1 VASTGDTGDVDD
13 NELGTLLRTWRDRVT
28 PPAVGLPAGGPRRAP
43 GLRREELAAL
53 AGLSVDYLTRLEQG
67 RAEHPSA
74 QVVGALSRAL
84 RLSQDE
90 REHLFRIAGHATPD
104 AGQMP
109 TFLTPGIQR
118 LLDRLVDVPVSVN
131 DAAWNLLAWNPLWAA
146 LMGDPSVHTGR
157 DRNVL
162 WRYFSGSQGRI
173 VRRPEAQAA
182 FEQSVVADLQAAVG
196 RWPEDRDL
204 RALVSDL
211 GRVSERFAELWAAR
225 HVAVHATERK
235 TVDHP
240 AVGQLTL
247 DCDVLTVQGSDL
259 RVVAYTAAPG
269 SPDADRL
276 ALLNVLG
283 LQAMI
288 SQPT

>member
-1 VASTGDTGDVDD
+1 VDD

-28 PPAVGLPAGGPRRAP
+28 PPAVGLPAGGRRRAP

-74 QVVGALSRAL
+74 QVVASLSRAL
-84 RLSQDE
+84 RLNQDE
-90 REHLFRIAGHATPD
+90 REHLFRIAGQAVPD
-104 AGQMP
+104 AGQVP

-118 LLDRLVDVPVSVN
+118 LLDRLVDVPVSVS
-131 DAAWNLLAWNPLWAA
+131 DATWNLLAWNPLWAA

-162 WRYFSGSQGRI
+162 WRYFTGGPGRI
-173 VRRPEAQAA
+173 VREPAAQAA
-182 FEQSVVADLQAAVG
+182 FEQDMVADLQAAAG
-196 RWPEDRDL
+196 RWPDDRDL
-204 RALVSDL
+204 RLLVADLNRVSD
-211 GRVSERFAELWAAR
+211 RFAELWAAR
-225 HVAVHATERK
+225 HVAVHTADRK

-247 DCDVLTVQGSDL
+247 DCDVLTAQGSDL
-259 RVVAYTAAPG
+259 RLIAYTARPG
-269 SPDADRL
+269 SPDAERL
-276 ALLNVLG
+276 ALLAVLG
-283 LQAMI
+283 LQALVT
-288 SQPT
+288 SPN

>member
-1 VASTGDTGDVDD
+1 MDD
-13 NELGTLLRTWRDRVT
+13 NELGTLLRRWRDRVT
-28 PPAVGLPAGGPRRAP
+28 PPAVGLPAGGRRRAP

-74 QVVGALSRAL
+74 QVVTALSRAL

-90 REHLFRIAGHATPD
+90 REHLFRIAGQAAPG
-104 AGQMP
+104 AGQVP

-118 LLDRLVDVPVSVN
+118 LLDRLLDVPVSVY
-131 DAAWNLLAWNPLWAA
+131 DATWNQLAWNPLWAA

-157 DRNVL
+157 DRNL
-162 WRYFSGSQGRI
+162 MWRYFSGGAGRI
-173 VRRPEAQAA
+173 VRAPDAQAA
-182 FEQSVVADLQAAVG
+182 FEREMVADLQAAAG

-204 RALVSDL
+204 RALVTDL
-211 GRVSERFAELWAAR
+211 SRLSARFAELWAAR
-225 HVAVHATERK
+225 HVAVHTADRK

-240 AVGQLTL
+240 TVGRLTL

-259 RVVAYTAAPG
+259 RVVAYTPRPG
-269 SPDADRL
+269 SPDAERL
-276 ALLNVLG
+276 ALLAVLG
-283 LQAMI
+283 LQSLVTPAAELA
-288 SQPT
+288 SPA